1 MLCDTCKALVWR
13 RSRPHRLCIFVS
25 YQSQIELN
33 AQQRRKENISLSFNL
48 NGRGILC
55 HPVKGWFR
63 GPFLPVLNFN
73 LLKAIQDPLYF
84 VPNILIG
91 QNVKKVKEVFPVC
104 SASVRRTPFKGIL
117 SRIKAPEILEV
128 LQLFKFCF
136 FHNAKFLERSTA
148 NTETPVAELM
158 WLQYVQVGVLDF
170 NMLTCRIQRSETPP
184 LMLRSVLVDPSL

>member
-1 MLCDTCKALVWR
+1 M
-13 RSRPHRLCIFVS
+13 
-25 YQSQIELN
+25 
-33 AQQRRKENISLSFNL
+33 
-48 NGRGILC
+48 
-55 HPVKGWFR
+55 KGWFH

-73 LLKAIQDPLYF
+73 LLKAIQDSLYF
-84 VPNILIG
+84 FPNILIG
-91 QNVKKVKEVFPVC
+91 QNVKKVKEVLPIC
-104 SASVRRTPFKGIL
+104 SASVGRTPFKGIL

-136 FHNAKFLERSTA
+136 FHNAKFLEGSTA

-184 LMLRSVLVDPSL
+184 LMLLSVLVDPSL

>member
-1 MLCDTCKALVWR
+1 MSPIKVKLSSTAER
-13 RSRPHRLCIFVS
+13 
-25 YQSQIELN
+25 
-33 AQQRRKENISLSFNL
+33 ENISLSFNL

-104 SASVRRTPFKGIL
+104 SASVGRTPFKGIL
-117 SRIKAPEILEV
+117 SRIKAPEIPEV

-136 FHNAKFLERSTA
+136 LLHLHNFYCQHGDTCCRTD
-148 NTETPVAELM
+148 VAPICASWCPRLPHVDLLHPEI
-158 WLQYVQVGVLDF
+158 GDTSSDAPF
-170 NMLTCRIQRSETPP
+170 CTC
-184 LMLRSVLVDPSL
+184 

>member
-1 MLCDTCKALVWR
+1 M
-13 RSRPHRLCIFVS
+13 
-25 YQSQIELN
+25 
-33 AQQRRKENISLSFNL
+33 

-55 HPVKGWFR
+55 CPVKGWH
-63 GPFLPVLNFN
+63 FLPVLNFN

-91 QNVKKVKEVFPVC
+91 QNVKKVKEILPVC
-104 SASVRRTPFKGIL
+104 SASVGRTPFKGIL
-117 SRIKAPEILEV
+117 SRIKAPEIPEV

-136 FHNAKFLERSTA
+136 FLIA

-170 NMLTCRIQRSETPP
+170 NMLTCRIHRSETPP
-184 LMLRSVLVDPSL
+184 LMLLSVLVDPSL

>member
-13 RSRPHRLCIFVS
+13 QSQPHRLCIFVS

-33 AQQRRKENISLSFNL
+33 SWKRKYLYFFQSEWQRHSLLS
-48 NGRGILC
+48 C
-55 HPVKGWFR
+55 A
-63 GPFLPVLNFN
+63 PFLPVLNFN

-91 QNVKKVKEVFPVC
+91 QNVKKVKEILPVC
-104 SASVRRTPFKGIL
+104 SASVGRTPFKGIL
-117 SRIKAPEILEV
+117 SRIKAPEIPEV

-136 FHNAKFLERSTA
+136 FLIA

-158 WLQYVQVGVLDF
+158 WLQYVQVCVLDF
-170 NMLTCRIQRSETPP
+170 NMLTCRIHRSETPP
-184 LMLRSVLVDPSL
+184 LMLLSVLVDPSL